1 MKKTVLALGLCVT
14 SLGCLATDSTWEPYD
29 AVVTINDDVVLT
41 ATFTA
46 VTGLTPSAI
55 DSSTILGNLS
65 LSLSGGVP
73 TQMKVRFA
81 PGFSYSGTRT
91 EGYMQGTTTPPAKV
105 GIELT
110 GSGWEKFP
118 VTHEYAYTLSSVQ
131 NATIHV
137 EKLNGD
143 KVDPDRYTTVLEA
156 AYVI

>member
-14 SLGCLATDSTWEPYD
+14 SLGCLATDSTWKPYD

-46 VTGLTPSAI
+46 VTGLTSSSI
-55 DSSTILGNLS
+55 NSSTILGNLS

-81 PGFSYSGTRT
+81 TEFSYSGTRT
-91 EGYMQGTTTPPAKV
+91 EGYMQGATNPSAKP
-105 GIELT
+105 GIELN
-110 GSGWEKFP
+110 GIGWEKFP

-131 NATIHV
+131 NATVQV
-137 EKLNGD
+137 EKLNND
-143 KVDPDRYTTVLEA
+143 KIDPDLYTTVLEA